1 MKIDL
6 HAHSTCSDGKESVST
21 VFAEAKLAGIDVLAL
36 TDHDTTHGWAEAAV
50 AAKNEGIGFVPGIEV
65 STRVHLPD
73 TSFGMH
79 MLAYLPD
86 PNHEALRYA
95 LEETVL
101 SREKRLQSIVEL
113 VAADYNIEWQDVL
126 EELEE
131 GATPGRPAVAD
142 ALIKKGHFA
151 HRNEVFEE
159 IWVKTKKYSVP
170 NRGVPD
176 TMEAIDLIR
185 AAGGV
190 PILAHPL
197 SRGKRPPKEFGFP
210 LAHYEA
216 MIERGIAGFEAYHYD
231 VEEDA
236 RDWLIALARKHDL
249 IITGSS
255 DYHGKTGKTARLG
268 DNTTSEEMFQRI
280 LEQGTGTKA
289 LL

>member
-1 MKIDL
+1 
-6 HAHSTCSDGKESVST
+6 
-21 VFAEAKLAGIDVLAL
+21 
-36 TDHDTTHGWAEAAV
+36 
-50 AAKNEGIGFVPGIEV
+50 
-65 STRVHLPD
+65 
-73 TSFGMH
+73 
-79 MLAYLPD
+79 
-86 PNHEALRYA
+86 
-95 LEETVL
+95 
-101 SREKRLQSIVEL
+101 
-113 VAADYNIEWQDVL
+113 VL

-159 IWVKTKKYSVP
+159 IWVKTKKYSIP
-170 NRGVPD
+170 NCGVPD

-210 LAHYEA
+210 LGHYEA

-236 RDWLIALARKHDL
+236 RDWLIALAKKHDL

-280 LEQGTGTKA
+280 LEQGTGAKYFPG
-289 LL
+289 L